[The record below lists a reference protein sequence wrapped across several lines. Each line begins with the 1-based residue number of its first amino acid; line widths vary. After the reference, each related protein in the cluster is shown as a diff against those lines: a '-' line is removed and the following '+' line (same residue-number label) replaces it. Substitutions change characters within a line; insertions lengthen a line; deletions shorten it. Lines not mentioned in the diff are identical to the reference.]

1 MSVII
6 LHSCMCNKAM
16 IIGLDENGYVAFG
29 RISKIFDNGHL
40 LEDLVVTSAH
50 GP

>member
-1 MSVII
+1 MDT
-6 LHSCMCNKAM
+6 LHLE
-16 IIGLDENGYVAFG
+16 G
-29 RISKIFDNGHL
+29 ISKIYDNGHL